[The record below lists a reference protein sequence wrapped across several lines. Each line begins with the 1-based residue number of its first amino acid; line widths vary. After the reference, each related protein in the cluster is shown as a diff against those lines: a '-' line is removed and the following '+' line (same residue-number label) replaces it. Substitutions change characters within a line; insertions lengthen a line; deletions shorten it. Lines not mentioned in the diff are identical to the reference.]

1 MDGTSSDAG
10 LVALLGPTNTGKT
23 HRAIRRM
30 LGRRTGMIGLPL
42 RLLAREVYERVK
54 AEAGEGAVALVT
66 GEEKR
71 VPAGARYWVCTT
83 ESMPLGR
90 PVDFLAVD
98 EIQLAAHKE
107 RGHTFTQRLLH
118 ARGVR
123 ETWLL
128 GAETM
133 APLVQELLPHA
144 EIRRQPRLSQ
154 LRYAGACPLGGLPRR
169 SAVVAFSVEQVY
181 EIAEKLRRKRGG
193 AAVVL
198 GALSPRTRNAQVAL
212 YESGA
217 VDYLVATDAIG
228 MGLNLDVDHVAFAA
242 LRKWDGRQLRDL
254 DLPEMAQIAGRAG
267 RFRRDGTFGTVGDA
281 PPLDPRAA
289 AAIEGHSFAPVTR
302 LVWRNDALD
311 FSSVDALL
319 RSLRERPPRRCFV
332 PVDDAEDTA
341 TLARLLAVPRVR
353 EEAAGPEAV
362 ALLWELARI
371 PDSRRQKDDQHAH
384 LLAEIF
390 FALRG
395 KAGRVSADW
404 LAERF
409 GRLDRTDGDIE
420 ALTARIAWVRTWNTI
435 VQHAAW
441 LEAAAEWQGRAR
453 ALEERISDALH
464 ALLTGRFVDERGR
477 GAVAPRPAARAA
489 ADAAGE
495 EAAVAEAAGSPFA
508 ALARFVAPAPAPTA
522 PADVRRAR
530 LEALAAAGPAEIRLG
545 DDGRLWV
552 DGAPA
557 ARLVRGAAVLRPEL
571 ALLDADAQPV
581 ALRAAAER
589 PLRAWLRAHVAA
601 ELERLVPPE
610 DAPVAPARRAL
621 AFALTERLGVVPARA
636 VDAGPLPPADRAA
649 LVREDVRWGFFFT
662 YVARW
667 LRPERRALRAALAA
681 AWAGAGDPASL
692 PGPGVVAPPAS
703 HPEAALLEALGYV
716 KVGPRFLRVDA
727 FEATHAR
734 LRGLVRSGDF
744 TPPDDLLHTLG
755 LPRAEL
761 PALLRGFGLDA
772 KPDGRFGPPG
782 RRAP

>member
-1 MDGTSSDAG
+1 MDGIDGDAG

-83 ESMPLGR
+83 ESMPLER
-90 PVDFLAVD
+90 SVDFLAVD

-118 ARGVR
+118 ARGAR

-154 LRYAGACPLGGLPRR
+154 LRHAGACPLGALPRR

-228 MGLNLDVDHVAFAA
+228 MGLNLDVDHVAFAS

-254 DLPEMAQIAGRAG
+254 ELPEMAQIAGRAG

-281 PPLDPRAA
+281 PPLDPRTA
-289 AAIEGHSFAPVTR
+289 AAIESHSFAPVTR

-311 FSSVDALL
+311 FSAVDALL
-319 RSLRERPPRRCFV
+319 RTLRERPPRRCFV

-341 TLARLLAVPRVR
+341 TLVRLLAVPRVR
-353 EEAAGPEAV
+353 EEAVGPEAV
-362 ALLWELARI
+362 ALLWALARI

-384 LLAEIF
+384 LLAELF

-395 KAGRVSADW
+395 PAGRVSADW
-404 LAERF
+404 LAERL

-435 VQHAAW
+435 VQHGDW
-441 LEAAAEWQGRAR
+441 LEGAAEWQGRAR

-464 ALLTGRFVDERGR
+464 ALLTGRFVDGAARGGAPAR
-477 GAVAPRPAARAA
+477 AVARPAPSA
-489 ADAAGE
+489 ADEPVVPADPA
-495 EAAVAEAAGSPFA
+495 SPFA
-508 ALARFVAPAPAPTA
+508 ALARFVAPVAVAPAP
-522 PADVRRAR
+522 ADARRAR
-530 LEALAAAGPAEIRLG
+530 LEAVAAATEAEVTLG
-545 DDGRLWV
+545 TDGRLWV
-552 DGAPA
+552 AGAPA
-557 ARLVRGAAVLRPEL
+557 ARLVRGAAVLRPEP
-571 ALLDADAQPV
+571 ALLDAEAQPV

-589 PLRAWLRAHVAA
+589 PLRAWLRAAVAA
-601 ELERLVPPE
+601 ELERLVPAE
-610 DAPVAPARRAL
+610 GEAVSPARRAL
-621 AFALTERLGVVPARA
+621 AFALTERLGVVPNPSGE
-636 VDAGPLPPADRAA
+636 AGPLPPADRAA
-649 LVREDVRWGFFFT
+649 LVREDVRWGYFFT

-681 AWAGAGDPASL
+681 AWAGAGDPAAL
-692 PGPGVVAPPAS
+692 PDPGVVAPRAD
-703 HPEAALLEALGYV
+703 HPQAALLRALGYV
-716 KVGPRFLRVDA
+716 PVGPRLLRVDA
-727 FEATHAR
+727 FEAAHAR
-734 LRGLVRSGDF
+734 LRGLVRAGDF
-744 TPPDDLLHTLG
+744 APPDALMHALG

-761 PALLRGFGLDA
+761 SPLLVGFGLEERA
-772 KPDGRFGPPG
+772 DGRFGPPVG
-782 RRAP
+782 RAR